1 MLANKDQ
8 NEAILLMQQAG
19 YLYKQK
25 KYSEAAASYK
35 SAYLKFASIG
45 KDDDSNLVSAV
56 VNYMT
61 SIVSAGDVGNYEGA
75 IDFIKSGE
83 FRHKAKL
90 EGDENYKQNLRA
102 IYFNY
107 AVLQKDNNLEE
118 ALKSIELLMENDFA
132 HDDAK
137 QVLDLFVG
145 ITEKA
150 VSEKNVEILEGIFGL
165 VTDDDNVYKNC
176 DNYSAVLNFVASHLI
191 YGELLNQEDV
201 GDILSKLEDQDN
213 IMQAVLSQ
221 ANHDMQGNKKAD
233 GVSVLCGLKKIE
245 DYKNPAQISLS
256 RLDVL
261 HSILFDGQEHALDEF
276 LTLLGDAQ

>member
-8 NEAILLMQQAG
+8 NEAILLMQKAG
-19 YLYKQK
+19 YLYKQA

-35 SAYLKFASIG
+35 EAYLKFAVIG
-45 KDDDSNLVSAV
+45 RDDDPNLVNAV

-61 SIVSAGDVGNYEGA
+61 SIVSAADVEAYKGA
-75 IDFIKSGE
+75 IDFIESQE

-90 EGDENYKQNLRA
+90 EDGENYKQNLRA

-107 AVLQKDNNLEE
+107 AVLQKDGDLLE
-118 ALKSIELLMENDFA
+118 ALRSIELLMENDFA

-145 ITEKA
+145 MTDKA
-150 VSEKNVEILEGIFGL
+150 VSEKNVKVLDRIFGL
-165 VTDDDNVYKNC
+165 VTDDNVYKDC
-176 DNYSAVLNFVASHLI
+176 ENYSDVLSFVASHLI
-191 YGELLNQEDV
+191 YGKLLKQENV
-201 GDILSKLEDQDN
+201 GDILNKLQDQDN

-245 DYKNPAQISLS
+245 DYKNAAQISLTM
-256 RLDVL
+256 LDVL
-261 HSILFDGQEHALDEF
+261 HPILFDGQEHDLGEF
-276 LTLLGDAQ
+276 LTLLGDLQ